1 MEIASAHYATVLV
14 ETRIAADP
22 ETVWRALTAEMGE
35 WWPDAFYTGG
45 KPEGRTLRFDA
56 RPGGSMVEDW
66 GEGQGLMWGQVATV
80 DRPRKLEVVGYAFP
94 QWGGPSTWLGT
105 WDLEADGDGT
115 VVRFSEAAVGR
126 ITESYGAEKEKGWRF
141 LFDGALKA
149 YVEGTE
155 PPVWKD

>member
-1 MEIASAHYATVLV
+1 MEIANAHYTTLHV

-22 ETVWRALTAEMGE
+22 ATVWRALTDEMGQ

-45 KPEGRTLRFDA
+45 SAHGRTLRLDS
-56 RPGGSMVEDW
+56 RPGGAMIEDW
-66 GEGQGLMWGQVATV
+66 GDGQGLMWGQVVTV
-80 DRPRKLEVVGYAFP
+80 DRPRKLEVIGYAFP

-105 WDLEADGDGT
+105 WDLQADGNAT
-115 VVRFSEAAVGR
+115 VVRFSESAVGR
-126 ITESYGAEKEKGWRF
+126 ITEEYGADKEKGWRF

-155 PPVWKD
+155 PPVWQD